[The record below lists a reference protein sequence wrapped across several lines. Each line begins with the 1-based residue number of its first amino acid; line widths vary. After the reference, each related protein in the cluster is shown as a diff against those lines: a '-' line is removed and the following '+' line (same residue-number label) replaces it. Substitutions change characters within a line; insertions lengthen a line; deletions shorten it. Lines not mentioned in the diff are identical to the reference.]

1 MTNRYQKTFEQCKNE
16 NRIALVPFVVI
27 GDPDIE
33 ISIKII
39 KQLIDSGAD
48 ALELGIPFSDP
59 IADGPIIQAAT
70 IRALH
75 SGFKISNLE
84 KVFNAIREY
93 NAEIPIGLL
102 MYANLVMHY
111 GMEKFVQDCAK
122 WQVDSILIPDVPAQE
137 AGLITPL
144 TKKHG
149 VQSVFIAPPNATP
162 ETLEQVAALSQGYTY
177 LLGRV
182 GITGTHVDVE
192 TPLTDV
198 VNKLHEHNAAP
209 LVQGFGISKPEHITQ
224 AVITGLD
231 GAICGSAIVNLLAQS
246 QDAGDELTKTLFKLD
261 DFMQSLKKATY
272 K

>member
-1 MTNRYQKTFEQCKNE
+1 MTNRYQNTFAQCKNE

-27 GDPDIE
+27 GDPDIDT
-33 ISIKII
+33 SIKII

-70 IRALH
+70 IRALN
-75 SGFKISNLE
+75 SGFKISHLE
-84 KVFNAIREY
+84 KVFTAIREY
-93 NAEIPIGLL
+93 NSDIPIGLL

-111 GMEKFVQDCAK
+111 GMEKFIQDCAQ
-122 WQVDSILIPDVPAQE
+122 WQVDSILIPDIPVQE
-137 AGLITPL
+137 AELITPL

-149 VQSVFIAPPNATP
+149 VQSVFIAPPNAT
-162 ETLEQVAALSQGYTY
+162 ETTLEHVAQLSQGYTY

-182 GITGTHVDVE
+182 GITGTHVEVD

-198 VNKLHEHNAAP
+198 VNTLRAHDAAP

-224 AVITGLD
+224 AVETGLD
-231 GAICGSAIVNLLAQS
+231 GAICGSAIVNLLANTLESPDDLTQS
-246 QDAGDELTKTLFKLD
+246 LAKLD
-261 DFMQSLKKATY
+261 TFLQSLKKASY